1 MDLSNPFPKGA
12 SSVHI
17 WQGHE
22 DKVVPFQLQ
31 RFVSGKLPWIKYHEI
46 PDGGH
51 LLVHYNGV
59 CDAIVKALLIGEE
72 PVS

>member
-1 MDLSNPFPKGA
+1 MDLGDPFPKGESA
-12 SSVHI
+12 VHI
-17 WQGHE
+17 WQGLE

-31 RFVSGKLPWIKYHEI
+31 RFVSEKLPWIKYHEI

-59 CDAIVKALLIGEE
+59 CDAIVKALLLGEE
-72 PVS
+72 SIS